1 MKIKIYNTLDKH
13 GNTLDVH
20 ENTLDLPLPGNTRI
34 LSVACPD
41 YINLDLPRGPV
52 IVKPV

>member
-1 MKIKIYNTLDKH
+1 MKIKIYT
-13 GNTLDVH
+13 TLDVH

-41 YINLDLPRGPV
+41 NINLDLLRRPV
-52 IVKPV
+52 IVKSV